1 MALEQE
7 SKAKEKASTSSP
19 PSGGTSP
26 AVQVPN
32 AGGVSTGHV
41 SYTSRPF
48 VSALAT
54 SLPVLLLSSL
64 MPQNLNLMIGLGQVR
79 LKATLVYRSVSL
91 SPLRNGLFFFF
102 RSIN

>member
-7 SKAKEKASTSSP
+7 SKAKEKASTSTP
-19 PSGGTSP
+19 PSGGSSP

-41 SYTSRPF
+41 SYTSSCWPF
-48 VSALAT
+48 VSALTT

-64 MPQNLNLMIGLGQVR
+64 MPQNHNLMIGLGQVR
-79 LKATLVYRSVSL
+79 LKATLVYRSVSI
-91 SPLRNGLFFFF
+91 SP
-102 RSIN
+102 ST